1 MNKKIEKNRESLF
14 TFYQVQKFPSIW
26 RFFFPIFFLV
36 KIDEIDKNRKNRESL
51 FTFYKV
57 AQNSLQFDEFL
68 KIVFDVKIDFI
79 SFSFF
84 LRRLFF

>member
-1 MNKKIEKNRESLF
+1 MKVCLHFTKYKNSLQF
-14 TFYQVQKFPSIW
+14 DD
-26 RFFFPIFFLV
+26 FFSPIDE
-36 KIDEIDKNRKNRESL
+36 IDEIDKNRKNRESL

-68 KIVFDVKIDFI
+68 KVVFDVKIDFI